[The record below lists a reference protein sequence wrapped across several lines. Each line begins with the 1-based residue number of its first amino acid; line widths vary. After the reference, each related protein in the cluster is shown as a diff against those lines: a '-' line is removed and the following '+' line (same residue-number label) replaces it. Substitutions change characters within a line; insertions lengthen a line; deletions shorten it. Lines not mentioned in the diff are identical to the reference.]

1 MNISNVIYKQIFWMV
16 ENMTNEI
23 ICIDNI
29 TVVIHRKKVKNINLR
44 IGKDKTITISA
55 NNRISIKSLE
65 KLITSKKDWINYN
78 LNRIDIHQTQN
89 EKSESIE
96 YVSGEEIKLQGN
108 QYKLLVLENK
118 KNHVEIEENVI
129 YLYTSDI
136 SSYKEKKKIIDKL
149 IKCKAEE
156 FFEESLMNMLD
167 LISIYGVKRPE
178 MKIRKMRSRWGSC
191 NKTKKL
197 ITINFEL
204 VKAPKDCLDYVVL
217 HELIHFLVSGHNKTF
232 YNYMS
237 ILMPDWKI
245 RKKML
250 NDQHLL

>member
-1 MNISNVIYKQIFWMV
+1 
-16 ENMTNEI
+16 MTNEI

-29 TVVIHRKKVKNINLR
+29 IVEVYRKKVKNINLR
-44 IGKDKTITISA
+44 IGKDKIVTISA
-55 NNRISIKSLE
+55 NKKISIKSLE
-65 KLITSKKDWINYN
+65 KLISSKKDWIKGN
-78 LNRIDIHQTQN
+78 LNKIDIHQIQN
-89 EKSESIE
+89 EKNESIQ
-96 YVSGEEIKLQGN
+96 YVSGEELKLQGN

-118 KNHVEIEENVI
+118 KNKVEIEENVI

-149 IKCKAEE
+149 IKFKAEE

-167 LISIYGVKRPE
+167 LINVYGVRRPE

-191 NKTKKL
+191 NKTRNV

-217 HELIHFLVSGHNKTF
+217 HELIHFLVSGHNKMF

-237 ILMPDWKI
+237 ILMPDWKL

-250 NDQHLL
+250 NEQHLL